1 MNKVAQFFGIIAIV
15 IWLLS
20 ILQNTK
26 KNISLLQFLSNI
38 FYGIQYFILGAFS
51 ASGMNITSSIR
62 CLIIYLNERKNKKTS
77 IFISLLACLIIFI
90 ITFFTYNGLL
100 SLIPVFVT
108 ICYTYSLWQSNIKVT
123 YIIVIAMAFIWIIY
137 NALVGAYICVSG
149 NICEIIFGIISI
161 IKYKKKH

>member
-1 MNKVAQFFGIIAIV
+1 MNITAQIFGIIGIV

-26 KNISLLQFLSNI
+26 KNISLFQFFSNI
-38 FYGIQYFILGAFS
+38 FYGVQYLLLGAMS
-51 ASGMNITSSIR
+51 AFGMNTTSSIR

-77 IFISLLACLIIFI
+77 IIVSIISCLIIFI
-90 ITFFTYNGLL
+90 ITYFTYNELL
-100 SLIPVFVT
+100 SLIPALITVG
-108 ICYTYSLWQSNIKVT
+108 YTYSLWQSNIKTT
-123 YIIVIAMAFIWIIY
+123 YIIIVAMAFIWIIY

-149 NICEIIFGIISI
+149 NICEIIFGIVSI